1 MESYIKSLIISYVH
15 SYPERQET
23 ATAWQEPIISFA
35 AADDSLFNKLKEV
48 VSPTHAMPTDFLTDA
63 KSVITYFLPFDKKI
77 AISNAGGRNASTEW
91 AVAYIET
98 NQLILDLNTFVHDK
112 LQEHHYSAT
121 MIPGTHNFDEKK
133 LISDW
138 SHRHIAYI
146 AGLGT
151 FGLNNMLITEKGCCG
166 RIGSI
171 VTNLKL
177 TPTLRTTRENCL
189 YKYNGRCKKCITLC
203 VTGAL
208 TETEFKR
215 FTCHEMTLNNAE
227 IFREIGLADVCG
239 KCLVNIPCSF
249 MNPTSKLP

>member
-1 MESYIKSLIISYVH
+1 MDSYIRKWIVSYVH
-15 SYPERQET
+15 SYPERKRT
-23 ATAWQEPIISFA
+23 ATVWQEPIISFS
-35 AADDSLFNKLKEV
+35 AADDSLFGQLKEI
-48 VSPTHAMPTDFLTDA
+48 VSPTHAIPIDFLPDA
-63 KSVITYFLPFDKKI
+63 KSVITYFLPFDQKVVT
-77 AISNAGGRNASTEW
+77 SNVEGNNASLEW
-91 AVAYIET
+91 ATAYLET
-98 NQLILDLNTFVHDK
+98 NQLILDINTYVKDK

-121 MIPGTHNFDEKK
+121 LLPGTHNFNAER
-133 LISDW
+133 LVSDW

-177 TPTLRTTRENCL
+177 FPTPRADKENCL
-189 YKYNGRCKKCITLC
+189 YKYNGGCKKCVKLC

-208 TETEFKR
+208 TENAFDR
-215 FTCHEMTLNNAE
+215 FVCHEMTLSNADL
-227 IFREIGLADVCG
+227 FKKLGLADVCG

-249 MNPTSKLP
+249 RNPTSKLS